1 MMKSL
6 TQMLTLINHINKKVI
21 LKALNV
27 ILNNIKRA
35 KAIFDNKLN
44 KNQPNIYHKKI
55 NYKKVKAIMLINRMS
70 FKMIFRMIYKRI
82 CSMNNS
88 LSNNLMIR
96 PNKKQILNLRMI
108 LMKIFQTQIKNSKV
122 AKTYKISNI
131 ITFNIIATNKSVLN
145 SITMFK

>member
-6 TQMLTLINHINKKVI
+6 TQMLTLINHINKKVT

-55 NYKKVKAIMLINRMS
+55 NNNKVKAIMLINKMS

-82 CSMNNS
+82 CSMSNS

-96 PNKKQILNLRMI
+96 QNKKQTLNLKMI
-108 LMKIFQTQIKNSKV
+108 LMKIFQILIKSNKV
-122 AKTYKISNI
+122 AKTYKNNKIK
-131 ITFNIIATNKSVLN
+131 TFNKIATNKTFLN